1 MSNQF
6 DQIIVGGGIIGVSIA
21 YQLSK
26 RGYRVLVLEAKEIGA
41 EASTAAAGMLGV
53 QMEFKED
60 SPLFQFAKESRS
72 LFPKLAKDLK
82 QESGIDIQFR
92 EKGAYKLI
100 YSEEERNHLE
110 NIAHFQ
116 TNQGIEVQIVSPE
129 EIREKEMSRDF
140 YLALD
145 CPKEGQVSAPHLTKA
160 FAIAAEA
167 YGATIYE
174 CSEVHQLVI
183 EQNKVSG
190 VKVGNQYYAADQV
203 IITSGFKSPQFKE
216 YIPAL
221 DITPVKGECLSVVTE
236 KPLIQSTIFTDDCYL
251 VPKLGNRIIIG
262 ATSKPE
268 QLDKQ
273 VEVASVLK
281 LLNSAKKV
289 VPKIREASIE
299 NIWAGIRP
307 LAKRGSPFLGEVP
320 DTSGLFVATGHYR
333 NGILLAPKTSLFM
346 TDLLEGISDEPDYV
360 RAFSLTKDCHISV

>member
-1 MSNQF
+1 MTNQF
-6 DQIIVGGGIIGVSIA
+6 DQIIVGGGIMGVSIA

-41 EASTAAAGMLGV
+41 EASSAAAGMLGV
-53 QMEFKED
+53 QMEFKAD
-60 SPLFQFAKESRS
+60 SPLFQFARESRS
-72 LFPKLAKDLK
+72 LFPELAKDLK
-82 QESGIDIQFR
+82 KESGIDIQFQ

-100 YSEEERNHLE
+100 YSEEDQNHLE
-110 NIAHFQ
+110 DIVQFQ
-116 TNQGIEVQIVSPE
+116 TNHGIEATIVRPE
-129 EIREKEMSRDF
+129 EIRESELSRDF

-167 YGATIYE
+167 YGATIFE
-174 CSEVHQLVI
+174 DSEVQQLVI

-190 VKVGNQYYAADQV
+190 VKVSEQYYTADQV
-203 IITSGFKSPQFKE
+203 IITSGFKSDQFKK

-221 DITPVKGECLSVVTE
+221 DITPVKGECLSVKTRE
-236 KPLIQSTIFTDDCYL
+236 PLIQSTIFTDDCYL
-251 VPKLGNRIIIG
+251 VPKQGNRIIIG

-281 LLNSAKKV
+281 LLNSAKRV
-289 VPKIREASIE
+289 VPNISSASIE

-307 LAKRGSPFLGEVP
+307 LAKKGSPFLGEVP
-320 DTSGLFVATGHYR
+320 ETSGLFVATGHYR
-333 NGILLAPKTSLFM
+333 NGILLAPKTSLFIA
-346 TDLLEGISDEPDYV
+346 DLLEGISDEPDYI
-360 RAFSLTKDCHISV
+360 RAFSLTSDCQLSV